1 MLVADEQGFSLILA
15 LIIVLALSITT
26 AGLTELVQS
35 NEHAFGRDRTE
46 ERAFNVAEAGLN
58 DAVSYLAQ
66 SVSSST
72 ELGTAVNGT
81 ITASGTCTAADPY
94 ASGSPYSVDNGS
106 GTWCA
111 VKTNDGTTVDTWKV
125 YSTAT
130 VNGVTRNVAVELAA
144 NKTTV
149 LVQPSGVWAHGFYVA
164 DPTYCTSLVGTATM
178 ELNAYIA
185 GNLCLTGT
193 EQIED
198 PTPAKPSLHL
208 YVGGQVRI
216 SGNNASA
223 GLKGPPVRPIYQA
236 DIVGG
241 CLKDGVPKTC
251 SSSGASHIYACTS
264 SSLQCVDNGGTDP
277 MGYIQ
282 SAQTLTKPP
291 IDAAGIYS
299 QGDWNHPVCSTGSF
313 TFDNNGT
320 RNTSVGTFHLVGNP
334 DFNCTVYKDSS
345 HVAGNE
351 EGTLAW
357 SNATKTLTASGTLY
371 IDGNLAF
378 TGGDIGKYVTV
389 GQGAAIYVDGTVS
402 VSGNSAFCA
411 PGRSLIASSPYG
423 CTGTWNTDPSSGGGG
438 ISISAVNAGNVT
450 GCSPAAWSMS
460 GNAAIDVIT
469 FVTGC
474 FSESGTS
481 YVTGPVTTD
490 QAVVAGTPDHFSY
503 PDPPPD
509 TPGAKQETTASAWG
523 SVVPSTWSQ
532 QTG

>member
-299 QGDWNHPVCSTGSF
+299 QGDWNQPVCSTGSF